1 MIQHLIENGIQAY
14 IGYVPLHSS
23 SFSKNNE
30 MYEELKV
37 TDFVGDR
44 ILRLPLHTHLK
55 LEDIDY
61 ICKILK
67 NYYKTNL

>member
-1 MIQHLIENGIQAY
+1 M
-14 IGYVPLHSS
+14 PLHSS

-44 ILRLPLHTHLK
+44 ILRLPLHTNLK